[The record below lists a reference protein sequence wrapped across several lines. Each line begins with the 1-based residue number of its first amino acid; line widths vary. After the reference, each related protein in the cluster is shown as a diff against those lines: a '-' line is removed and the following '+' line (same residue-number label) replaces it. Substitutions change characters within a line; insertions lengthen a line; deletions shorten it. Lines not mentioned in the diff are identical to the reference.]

1 MKKKNLK
8 TLAACLCLSC
18 TLLTGT
24 LPTQAAART
33 SVSQTAKSS
42 FTVTNKKTHSGK
54 GQASS
59 SSSGTW
65 KTIKGRHY
73 YYNARGKKVKGKVK
87 IRSRYYFFDKNGIQ
101 RYGWK
106 KIKNN
111 YYFFRI
117 STGTTGA
124 YMLTSTTINGIALD
138 ASGRASK
145 SGSNLRKLKLMT
157 EANKIVEKI
166 SIDASGRA
174 SKSGSNL
181 RKLKLMTEAN
191 NIVEKISRPGMNK
204 MQRLRASFDYVKKQY
219 TYYCWREFRN
229 TQDWEKDFAE
239 DMFFRGGRGDCV
251 SYAAA
256 FAYLANAVGMKKVY
270 VICSGGHGWAEIG
283 GKVYDPDWALV
294 SSVDSYFAM
303 SYDLSGVNGRP
314 MYRGNRLYVKKV

>member
-1 MKKKNLK
+1 MKKKNFK
-8 TLAACLCLSC
+8 ALAACLCLSC

-42 FTVTNKKTHSGK
+42 STVTNKKTHSGK
-54 GQASS
+54 GQASN

-65 KTIKGRHY
+65 KTSKGRHY

-87 IRSRYYFFDKNGIQ
+87 IGSRYYFFDKNGIQ
-101 RYGWK
+101 RYVWK

-157 EANKIVEKI
+157 EANK
-166 SIDASGRA
+166 
-174 SKSGSNL
+174 
-181 RKLKLMTEAN
+181 
-191 NIVEKISRPGMNK
+191 IVEKISRPGMNK

-314 MYRGNRLYVKKV
+314 MYRGNRLYVKKI

>member
-1 MKKKNLK
+1 MKKKNFK
-8 TLAACLCLSC
+8 ALAACLCLSC

-42 FTVTNKKTHSGK
+42 STDTNKKPNSGK

-59 SSSGTW
+59 SSSGNW

-73 YYNARGKKVKGKVK
+73 YYNARGKKIKGKVK
-87 IRSRYYFFDKNGIQ
+87 IGSRYYFFDKNGIQ

-157 EANKIVEKI
+157 EANK
-166 SIDASGRA
+166 
-174 SKSGSNL
+174 
-181 RKLKLMTEAN
+181 
-191 NIVEKISRPGMNK
+191 IVEKISRPGMNK

-314 MYRGNRLYVKKV
+314 MYRGNRLYVKKI

>member
-8 TLAACLCLSC
+8 TFAACLCLSC

-42 FTVTNKKTHSGK
+42 STVTNKKTHSGK
-54 GQASS
+54 GQASN

-65 KTIKGRHY
+65 KTSKGRHY
-73 YYNARGKKVKGKVK
+73 YYNARGKKIKGKVK
-87 IRSRYYFFDKNGIQ
+87 IGSRYYFFDKNGIQ

-106 KIKNN
+106 KIKND

-157 EANKIVEKI
+157 EAN
-166 SIDASGRA
+166 
-174 SKSGSNL
+174 
-181 RKLKLMTEAN
+181 

-204 MQRLRASFDYVKKQY
+204 MQRLRY
-219 TYYCWREFRN
+219 
-229 TQDWEKDFAE
+229 
-239 DMFFRGGRGDCV
+239 G
-251 SYAAA
+251 
-256 FAYLANAVGMKKVY
+256 
-270 VICSGGHGWAEIG
+270 
-283 GKVYDPDWALV
+283 
-294 SSVDSYFAM
+294 
-303 SYDLSGVNGRP
+303 
-314 MYRGNRLYVKKV
+314 

>member
-8 TLAACLCLSC
+8 ALAACLCLSC

-42 FTVTNKKTHSGK
+42 STVTNKKTHSGK
-54 GQASS
+54 GQASN

-65 KTIKGRHY
+65 KTSKGRHY

-87 IRSRYYFFDKNGIQ
+87 IGSRYYFFDKNGIQ

-157 EANKIVEKI
+157 EANK
-166 SIDASGRA
+166 
-174 SKSGSNL
+174 
-181 RKLKLMTEAN
+181 
-191 NIVEKISRPGMNK
+191 IVEKISRPGMNK

-314 MYRGNRLYVKKV
+314 MYRGNRLYVKKI

>member
-1 MKKKNLK
+1 MKMKNLK

-87 IRSRYYFFDKNGIQ
+87 IGSRYYFFDKNGIQ

-157 EANKIVEKI
+157 EANK
-166 SIDASGRA
+166 
-174 SKSGSNL
+174 
-181 RKLKLMTEAN
+181 
-191 NIVEKISRPGMNK
+191 IVEKISRPGMNK

>member
-1 MKKKNLK
+1 MKKKNFK
-8 TLAACLCLSC
+8 ALAACLCLSC

-87 IRSRYYFFDKNGIQ
+87 IGSRYYFFDKNGIQ
-101 RYGWK
+101 HYGWK

-124 YMLTSTTINGIALD
+124 YMLTSTTINGIAL
-138 ASGRASK
+138 
-145 SGSNLRKLKLMT
+145 
-157 EANKIVEKI
+157 
-166 SIDASGRA
+166 DASGRA